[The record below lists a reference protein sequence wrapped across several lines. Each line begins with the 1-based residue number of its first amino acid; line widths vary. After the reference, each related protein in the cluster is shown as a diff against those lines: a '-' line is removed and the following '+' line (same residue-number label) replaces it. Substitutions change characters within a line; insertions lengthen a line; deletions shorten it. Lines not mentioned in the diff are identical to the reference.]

1 MYIVLLIKTQKMK
14 AIKISYWATT
24 IVVAIMMIYSA
35 YAYLT
40 QDAMVQA
47 FRHLGYPDYF
57 RVELAYGK
65 LIGVILLVAP
75 VSARIKEWVYAG
87 FIITFVSAFIAHSAS
102 GDPVNYRV
110 MPLIFLALLIT
121 SYFTYHKW
129 KSAPVLNTSRET
141 V

>member
-1 MYIVLLIKTQKMK
+1 MK
-14 AIKISYWATT
+14 AIKITYWATT
-24 IVVAIMMIYSA
+24 VIVAIMMVYSA

-40 QDAMVQA
+40 QDAMLQA

-65 LIGVILLVAP
+65 LIGAILLIAP

-110 MPLIFLALLIT
+110 MPLVFLALLIT
-121 SYFTYHKW
+121 SYLTYHKRN
-129 KSAPVLNTSRET
+129 PVLQTAQTNNSN
-141 V
+141 

>member
-1 MYIVLLIKTQKMK
+1 MK
-14 AIKISYWATT
+14 AIKITYWATT
-24 IVVAIMMIYSA
+24 VIVAIMMVFSA

-40 QDAMVQA
+40 QDAMVQN
-47 FRHLGYPDYF
+47 FHHLGYPDYF
-57 RVELAYGK
+57 RIELAIGK
-65 LIGVILLVAP
+65 LMGAILLVAP

-121 SYFTYHKW
+121 SYITYHKRN
-129 KSAPVLNTSRET
+129 PVLQTA
-141 V
+141 

>member
-1 MYIVLLIKTQKMK
+1 MK
-14 AIKISYWATT
+14 AIKITYWYWITT
-24 IVVAIMMIYSA
+24 VIVAIMMVYSA

-40 QDAMVQA
+40 QDAMLQA

-57 RVELAYGK
+57 RVELAIGK
-65 LIGVILLVAP
+65 LIGAILLIAP

-110 MPLIFLALLIT
+110 MPVIFLALLIT
-121 SYFTYHKW
+121 SYITYHK
-129 KSAPVLNTSRET
+129 SNPVLQTA
-141 V
+141 